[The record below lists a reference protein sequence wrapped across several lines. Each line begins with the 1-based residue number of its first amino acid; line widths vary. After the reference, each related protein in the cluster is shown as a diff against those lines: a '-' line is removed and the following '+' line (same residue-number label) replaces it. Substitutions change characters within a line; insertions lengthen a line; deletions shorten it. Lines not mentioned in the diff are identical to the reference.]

1 MISED
6 HVTLML
12 KESIHTETAGFDHM
26 TSVSEQKRDPC
37 VRCVCGSECGSG
49 GSCSGAGADAGPRAA
64 DEPASALTEGAGDG
78 RHEAADAGAAG
89 GAPEPAGRQAHAGHG
104 DQRLPQDAGGRG
116 EAVRIQS
123 SFQRF
128 TLNKSVLPAVLYS
141 CVTLEHK
148 TRLK

>member
-1 MISED
+1 
-6 HVTLML
+6 ML
-12 KESIHTETAGFDHM
+12 KESIHTETAGFDQM
-26 TSVSEQKRDPC
+26 TVSVSEQKRDPC

-49 GSCSGAGADAGPRAA
+49 GSCSGAGADAGPRAT

-89 GAPEPAGRQAHAGHG
+89 GVPEPAGRQAHAGHG

-123 SFQRF
+123 SFPRF
-128 TLNKSVLPAVLYS
+128 TLDKSVTSCTLLMLTTEHVLS
-141 CVTLEHK
+141 DNSSK
-148 TRLK
+148 